1 MGRDESFASG
11 GREIFEAAAAV
22 LSGMVED
29 HAYRRGE
36 DPQDVWSRWMLKVAA
51 EREW

>member
-1 MGRDESFASG
+1 
-11 GREIFEAAAAV
+11 
-22 LSGMVED
+22 MVED
-29 HAYRRGE
+29 HALRRGE